1 MMNVCV
7 DVSLRVLW
15 GIHQV
20 SAVGL
25 TRSRLCAPIQMCS
38 FIDAAS
44 RCKLLSDMLDALHV
58 GVPAQ
63 SHGAALG
70 GLVPPWQDMSRF
82 PPQTLW
88 KACERLKKT
97 VLFIKPRRH
106 SAETK

>member
-44 RCKLLSDMLDALHV
+44 RCKLLSEMLDALHV

-70 GLVPPWQDMSRF
+70 AGPPLAGHEQISSADSLESLRALKENCF
-82 PPQTLW
+82 IHKAQKTL
-88 KACERLKKT
+88 
-97 VLFIKPRRH
+97 
-106 SAETK
+106 SGD